1 MQTAA
6 ALSELKAEDA
16 ISLQMPL
23 LMAYQSVAQSLTSV
37 LRTPKTGQMSGG
49 YLSKHKGRG
58 MEFDEAR
65 HYQPGDDIRAI
76 DWRVTARTGK
86 AHTKV
91 FREERERPV
100 FLLCDVSASMQFGSS
115 LQLKSVL
122 AGHLMAFLAWQA
134 KHRGDRVGGLVFN
147 SLAHHEIKPAN
158 RTTTLLHLLQQTC
171 LLQQAQPLQIDPN
184 RDALADSLKRLSYL
198 AKPGSQINLISDF
211 NHIDKLTKGLLQQLR
226 RRCEVRCFVIR
237 DPFEST
243 TLAEPIQLTVTDG
256 YTTAERTFGLD
267 SNPATSE
274 DVTLILQQLGLAV
287 FSLDA
292 SQTLV
297 HQLNHSPEL
306 RGVV

>member
-6 ALSELKAEDA
+6 ALSEFKAEDA
-16 ISLQMPL
+16 VSLQMPM
-23 LMAYQSVAQSLTSV
+23 LMAYQSVAQTMASGRRTS
-37 LRTPKTGQMSGG
+37 RTGQMSGG
-49 YLSKHKGRG
+49 YVSKHKGRG

-65 HYQPGDDIRAI
+65 HYQAGDDIRAI

-100 FLLCDVSASMQFGSS
+100 FVLCDVSASMQFGSS

-122 AGHLMAFLAWQA
+122 AGHLTAFLAWQA
-134 KHRGDRVGGLVFN
+134 KHRGDRVGGVVFN
-147 SLAHHEIKPAN
+147 SIEHHEIKPAN

-171 LLQQAQPLQIDPN
+171 QLQQTQPLQIDPN
-184 RDALADSLKRLSYL
+184 RNALADSLKRLVYL

-211 NHIDKLTKGLLQQLR
+211 HHIDNVTKGLLQQLR

-256 YTTAERTFGLD
+256 YSTAERTFGLHAKPV
-267 SNPATSE
+267 SNE
-274 DVTLILQQLGLAV
+274 DMVQTLKQLGLAV
-287 FSLDA
+287 FALDT
-292 SQTLV
+292 SQMLV
-297 HQLNHSPEL
+297 DQLNHSTEL
-306 RGVV
+306 RGGV